1 MDSKS
6 ISKILTEIEN
16 CNKNIDNVLLHI
28 LYELVRKAHNCIF
41 NSEKPRDISALLTAC
56 STYLKSCS
64 LVINYMHSI
73 TDMNIYNDIVKMLD
87 QLIKLNFEKSKFNE
101 LIEKEIFEK
110 KYYKIYHN
118 AKWILSKLKDLKIK
132 SQR

>member
-1 MDSKS
+1 MNSKI
-6 ISKILTEIEN
+6 ISKILTEIED

-28 LYELVRKAHNCIF
+28 LYELVKKAYNCIF

-64 LVINYMHSI
+64 VIINYMHSI
-73 TDMNIYNDIVKMLD
+73 PNQDIYNDIVKMLD
-87 QLIKLNFEKSKFNE
+87 QLIKLSYEKSKFNG

-118 AKWILSKLKDLKIK
+118 AKWILSKLRDLKIK